1 MELISAKEAY
11 EKTKEI
17 VYNCYE
23 LQMQEI
29 MEHIEK
35 EVMAGS
41 YYYCGTGN
49 LSKNAK
55 DKLIELGYEVQ
66 TGSQYNE
73 PYYSISWKKE

>member
-11 EKTKEI
+11 EKTKE
-17 VYNCYE
+17 VMQSNYE
-23 LQMQEI
+23 SEMQEI
-29 MEHIEK
+29 MEHIEM
-35 EVMAGS
+35 EVMVGS